1 MWNMLWPI
9 LIVVGANTAYN
20 IAAKSTP
27 SQVNAFASLAVSYLV
42 AAVSAIVM
50 FFVTSGQKNIF
61 AEVAKT
67 NWTAYALGIAIVGL
81 EFGFLCVY
89 RAGWKI
95 STAQLFASIALSC
108 VLLDVYK
115 RQCVDCLAVF
125 RRHMPKGIFD
135 DDRGIHP
142 YTKLQE

>member
-108 VLLDVYK
+108 VLLIVGLLFYK
-115 RQCVDCLAVF
+115 ETLSVRQIIGIGVCVAGLFLIV
-125 RRHMPKGIFD
+125 K
-135 DDRGIHP
+135 
-142 YTKLQE
+142 